1 MNAKNMKR
9 PKLEY
14 VCCAMIIG
22 LQVAQLTHCRSYFE
36 KFKVCVSWRRSW
48 ITSSSYL

>member
-1 MNAKNMKR
+1 MKTT
-9 PKLEY
+9 KLEY
-14 VCCAMIIG
+14 VCCTMIIG
-22 LQVAQLTHCRSYFE
+22 LQVVQLTHCRRYLE